1 MKQKTGT
8 TSDGPKK
15 KFSRRQVI
23 AGAAGIGGL
32 AVAGAG
38 TAGYFTFLTPSGDV
52 ADYAEYLVDDQRSLQ
67 AGEVRATFLG
77 TTTLLV
83 DDGTTQL
90 LFDAFIT
97 DISLSTAIFGALRTD
112 PAKVDATLAR
122 VGADRIKGIFV
133 SHSHYDHSLDAPYI
147 ARRTNAVLHGSP
159 STLNIGRGGDV
170 PEAQLQPY
178 RVGQP
183 VKIGDFT
190 VTVLASKHSPGTKGG
205 DGTPIKEPLRQ
216 PADAGAF
223 FEGGSFDFL
232 VEFGT
237 HSILVKASA
246 GYLPGGLDDV
256 RADAMFCGTA
266 GSVGKDA
273 SYRQEFYEQ
282 TVAKVRPKLLVPLHW
297 NDFFTPVTNHL
308 TANMKAIDDV
318 AAGWDYFIDR
328 LGRTHA
334 EFAPL
339 QGYSSV
345 ILFGPTGRAA

>member
-1 MKQKTGT
+1 MQDADSGGKGST
-8 TSDGPKK
+8 KK
-15 KFSRRQVI
+15 KLTRRQVL
-23 AGAAGIGGL
+23 ARAAGIGGV
-32 AVAGAG
+32 AVVAAG
-38 TAGYFTFLTPSGDV
+38 TGGYLGFLTPSGDV
-52 ADYAEYLVDDQRSLQ
+52 ADYAEHLVDDQRALRP
-67 AGEVRATFLG
+67 GEVRVTFLG

-97 DISLSTAIFGALRTD
+97 DISLSTAIFGQLQTD

-147 ARRTNAVLHGSP
+147 AKRTNATLHGSP

-178 RVGQP
+178 QVGQP

-205 DGTPIKEPLRQ
+205 DGTPITQPLRQ
-216 PADAGAF
+216 PADAGDYL
-223 FEGGSFDFL
+223 EGGSFDFL
-232 VEFGT
+232 VEYGT
-237 HSILVKASA
+237 QSLLIKASA
-246 GYLPGGLDDV
+246 GFLPGALDNV

-266 GSVGKDA
+266 GSMGKDA
-273 SYRQEFYEQ
+273 AFRTEFYEQ
-282 TVAKVRPKLLVPLHW
+282 TVAKVRPKLFVPLHW
-297 NDFFTPVTNHL
+297 NDFFTPVTGHL
-308 TANMKAIDDV
+308 TTNMKAIDDV
-318 AAGWDYFIDR
+318 AAGWDYLIDR
-328 LGRTHA
+328 LNRTHA
-334 EFAPL
+334 EFAPME
-339 QGYSSV
+339 GYSSV